1 MGPGCTLDRW
11 LSRTL
16 GLDTAALG
24 KSSIE
29 RIVAAALKRSGAADT
44 GAYLEL
50 LMASAEESERFLEE
64 ILVPETWFFRDGEPF
79 VFLRQYVEKEWL
91 PSHPGQPL
99 RILSAPCSTGE
110 EPYSLAMTLLEA
122 GLPAEGFTLVATDI
136 SRRALAAARR
146 AVFGRGSFRQPLGE
160 NQEALFHPATRGKR
174 LAEAVTRTVRFCR
187 ANLVAPDFFAGE
199 APYDVIFCRNLLIY
213 LTAGARLQLLANLDR
228 LLAPTGLLFTGHAE
242 MGILQQQGFAAVPHA
257 RAFACRRA
265 ALAVAATAAPR
276 PRPAA
281 APLPAA
287 LVPAA
292 PPPLPSVKRK
302 PSAAET
308 TPPRVEEKRPAAG
321 ARALHAQALALADQ
335 GRFVE
340 AEAICQQ
347 SLRRGRPRAEVYCL
361 LGLIHEAARRHDE
374 AEACYLKALY
384 LDPDHYE
391 SLIHLSLLYRQQGND
406 RKARMYLRRAESQ
419 ERRPDGTNGP

>member
-1 MGPGCTLDRW
+1 
-11 LSRTL
+11 
-16 GLDTAALG
+16 
-24 KSSIE
+24 
-29 RIVAAALKRSGAADT
+29 
-44 GAYLEL
+44 
-50 LMASAEESERFLEE
+50 
-64 ILVPETWFFRDGEPF
+64 
-79 VFLRQYVEKEWL
+79 
-91 PSHPGQPL
+91 
-99 RILSAPCSTGE
+99 
-110 EPYSLAMTLLEA
+110 
-122 GLPAEGFTLVATDI
+122 
-136 SRRALAAARR
+136 
-146 AVFGRGSFRQPLGE
+146 
-160 NQEALFHPATRGKR
+160 
-174 LAEAVTRTVRFCR
+174 
-187 ANLVAPDFFAGE
+187 
-199 APYDVIFCRNLLIY
+199 
-213 LTAGARLQLLANLDR
+213 
-228 LLAPTGLLFTGHAE
+228 
-242 MGILQQQGFAAVPHA
+242 
-257 RAFACRRA
+257 
-265 ALAVAATAAPR
+265 
-276 PRPAA
+276 
-281 APLPAA
+281 
-287 LVPAA
+287 
-292 PPPLPSVKRK
+292 VKRK